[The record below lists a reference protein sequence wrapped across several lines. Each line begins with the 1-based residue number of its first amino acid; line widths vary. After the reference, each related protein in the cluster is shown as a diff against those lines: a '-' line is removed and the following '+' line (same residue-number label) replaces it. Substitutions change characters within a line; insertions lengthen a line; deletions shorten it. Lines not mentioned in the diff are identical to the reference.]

1 MASSVLLF
9 AILNLLALAH
19 GQGNLTRSCDDR
31 VLHVRIPIG
40 RGALRL
46 YRNGLTSTSY
56 TSGILEIYYSGWGN
70 VCDDYYFYGTE
81 ANVACHQLGYSGYS
95 TYGSSGTTTRFV

>member
-1 MASSVLLF
+1 MASSALLF

-31 VLHVRIPIG
+31 VLRIPIG

-70 VCDDYYFYGTE
+70 VCDDFDFSGFE
-81 ANVACHQLGYSGYS
+81 ATVACHQLGYSGYS
-95 TYGSSGTTTRFV
+95 TYGSSGSISRFV